1 MSDRQHLIVNAAE
14 AAWNPFA
21 SIVVILCVPIIFW
34 IGVIEVAGV
43 AIGFGVEPWMR
54 SGVIALTIIIV
65 LPLWTG
71 LWLKR
76 T

>member
-1 MSDRQHLIVNAAE
+1 MSNRQQLIVNAAD

-34 IGVIEVAGV
+34 IGVIEVAGMV
-43 AIGFGVEPWMR
+43 IGFSVEPWMR
-54 SGVIALTIIIV
+54 SSVIALTVLIV

-76 T
+76 A